1 MGSSREREYEG
12 SCSQSDYY
20 ILEGKRGFPM
30 MTDGVDGIGSVGGP
44 DGPERPEPTPKTEGA
59 GGLDG
64 ANDGGGTVAG
74 LGDGDSFDPGPEN
87 ARWFDKIHE
96 LGEQQVVAGS
106 ELERIANQGF
116 DLADEA
122 RIQQIIDS
130 LLEEGL

>member
-1 MGSSREREYEG
+1 MV
-12 SCSQSDYY
+12 
-20 ILEGKRGFPM
+20 
-30 MTDGVDGIGSVGGP
+30 TDGVDGIGSVGGP
-44 DGPERPEPTPKTEGA
+44 DEPERPEPTPKTEGA

-64 ANDGGGTVAG
+64 PRD
-74 LGDGDSFDPGPEN
+74 GDGSVSGIGPEDTFVSVPEM
-87 ARWFDKIHE
+87 ARLLDKVHE

-116 DLADEA
+116 DPADEA

>member
-1 MGSSREREYEG
+1 MV
-12 SCSQSDYY
+12 
-20 ILEGKRGFPM
+20 
-30 MTDGVDGIGSVGGP
+30 TDGVDGIGSVGGP
-44 DGPERPEPTPKTEGA
+44 DGPERPEPTPKTDGA

-64 ANDGGGTVAG
+64 PRD
-74 LGDGDSFDPGPEN
+74 GDGSVSGIGAEDTFVSVPES
-87 ARWFDKIHE
+87 ARWLDKIHE